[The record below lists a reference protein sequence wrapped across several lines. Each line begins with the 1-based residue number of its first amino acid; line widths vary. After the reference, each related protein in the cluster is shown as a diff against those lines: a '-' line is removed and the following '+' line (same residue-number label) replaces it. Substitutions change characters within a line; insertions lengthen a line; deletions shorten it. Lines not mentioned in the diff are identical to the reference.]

1 MSSNS
6 FSKQSVAVLLV
17 LLCAQPVV
25 VSAKDDRIIDN
36 SVYTRASVLV
46 NVDDGR
52 GINLYCTGSGKPTV
66 IFEAGLGD
74 STKAWGLV
82 QPEISKHTKA
92 CSYDRAGLG
101 FSDPASVSGTAANAA
116 KDLAQLLQSA
126 NLTPPYIL
134 VGHSYGALV
143 VKLFTFQNLKS
154 VHGLV
159 LVDPSH
165 EDIGKNLFPMHPEHR
180 VENKKYLAKLK
191 KCLGSDPRELADN
204 GELATLCV
212 GKAGPRY
219 SEAINTADLIRATQQ
234 PRIAAWTSEM
244 THVWVES
251 SDQVRAA
258 SRSLGKIPLVLL
270 SREPPQPGPKET
282 VELRERKNAEV
293 ARLHAT
299 TVALSTEGDLKVIRN
314 TGHYIQLEEPSAV
327 IDAILN
333 IINEYAITHQGD
345 ER

>member
-1 MSSNS
+1 MSQNTIA
-6 FSKQSVAVLLV
+6 KRAGALLLV
-17 LLCAQPVV
+17 LVCAQSVV
-25 VSAKDDRIIDN
+25 ASAKDVRIIDD
-36 SVYTRASVLV
+36 SAYTRASVLV

-52 GINLYCTGSGKPTV
+52 RLNLYCTGSGTPTV

-82 QPEISKHTKA
+82 QPEISKHTRA

-101 FSDPASVSGTAANAA
+101 FSDPARVSGTAANAA
-116 KDLAQLLQSA
+116 KDLAQLLRSA
-126 NLTPPYIL
+126 NLSPPYIL

-143 VKLFTFQNLKS
+143 AKLFTFGNLKS
-154 VHGLV
+154 VAGLV

-165 EDIGKNLFPMHPEHR
+165 EDIGKNIFSIHPEHR
-180 VENKKYLAKLK
+180 VENKQYLADLK
-191 KCLGSDPRELADN
+191 KCLGIDQKELADN
-204 GELATLCV
+204 GELTTLCV
-212 GKAGPRY
+212 GKAGLRY
-219 SEAINTADLIRATQQ
+219 SEPINTADLNFATQQ

-258 SRSLGKIPLVLL
+258 SRSLGKIPLVVL

-293 ARLHAT
+293 ARLHST
-299 TVALSTEGDLKVIRN
+299 TVALTTVGDLKIIPN

-333 IINEYAITHQGD
+333 IINKSVVTRRGD